1 MWRLV
6 LSVIKSNSYIT
17 GCLWM
22 ILHDLK
28 ETSKHIVHQLKLFLI
43 RFMCINA
50 KDSADLIQ
58 DKTPTKYLYT
68 NWLSQTCNSFL
79 ILLNLFVL
87 GHTIHKPFTH
97 LLNILIG
104 IKKLKI
110 GCQIFNYIRFVIE
123 VIDVIIH
130 Q

>member
-6 LSVIKSNSYIT
+6 LSVIKSNPYIT
-17 GCLWM
+17 GRLRM

-43 RFMCINA
+43 RFMCVDA
-50 KDSADLIQ
+50 KDSADLVQ
-58 DKTPTKYLYT
+58 DKPPTKYLHT

-87 GHTIHKPFTH
+87 SNTIH
-97 LLNILIG
+97 
-104 IKKLKI
+104 
-110 GCQIFNYIRFVIE
+110 
-123 VIDVIIH
+123 
-130 Q
+130 